1 MLNIIAMEQR
11 ELKILLSQAK
21 LSKKEFAQMVGISQ
35 QSVNNWGSNK
45 NIPYWVK
52 SYLQNY
58 IKLRQYEEIKDKIQE
73 LGILNNFL
81 E

>member
-1 MLNIIAMEQR
+1 MEQR

-73 LGILNNFL
+73 FGILNNFL

>member
-73 LGILNNFL
+73 FGILNNFL